1 MKLLLDENVP
11 PLLTEKVKGR
21 YPESADIYDIRYAG
35 KSDIEIYDFLRDH
48 DYVLLTFDLDFS
60 DIRKFPPE
68 LVEGI
73 IVLRFKN
80 KRIEDLM
87 AETLVYLDELM
98 KLDYKHSLAIFQNS
112 GIRLK
117 KRLKVVK

>member
-11 PLLTEKVKGR
+11 PLLIEKVKGH
-21 YPESADIYDIRYAG
+21 YPESADIYDIRYGG
-35 KSDIEIYDFLRDH
+35 KSDIEIYDYLRDH

-80 KRIEDLM
+80 KRIQDIM
-87 AETLVYLDELM
+87 AETLIYLDELI

-117 KRLKVVK
+117 KRLKIVK

>member
-1 MKLLLDENVP
+1 LKLLLDENVS
-11 PLLTEKVKGR
+11 PLFAEKIKKY
-21 YPESADIYDIRYAG
+21 YPDSVDIYDIGYAG
-35 KSDIEIYDFLRDH
+35 KSDNEIYENLTHH
-48 DYVLLTFDLDFS
+48 DYVLMTFDLDFS

-80 KRIEDLM
+80 KKIQDLM
-87 AETLVYLDELM
+87 RETLNHLEELER
-98 KLDYKHSLAIFQNS
+98 LDYKHSLAIFQNS

-117 KRLKVVK
+117 QRLKVVK

>member
-1 MKLLLDENVP
+1 MKLLLDENVS
-11 PLLTEKVKGR
+11 PLFVEKIKEY
-21 YPESADIYDIRYAG
+21 YPDSLDIYDIGYAG
-35 KSDIEIYDFLRDH
+35 RSDNENFEFLIDH
-48 DYVLLTFDLDFS
+48 EYVLMTFDLDFS

-80 KRIEDLM
+80 IRIQDLLR
-87 AETLVYLDELM
+87 ETLNYLDKLK

-112 GIRLK
+112 GIRIK
-117 KRLKVVK
+117 QRLKVVK